1 MCFRSWVSASTVGA
15 SVVDGS
21 SSAGPWASYLA
32 RRMGSVF
39 ETTVTVVGNVATDVV
54 LRQTQDGTSVTGF
67 GVVSTERRLDTE
79 AGTWADGNKLFVWVT
94 GWKRLAKGA
103 AASLKKGDPVIV
115 SGKLR
120 VEEYEKDGEKRMTVK
135 VDATAI
141 GPNVAFCTADAR
153 RDGAGEAFAPFLR
166 SVDLD
171 NVGGQQLSPPLSTV
185 AV

>member
-1 MCFRSWVSASTVGA
+1 
-15 SVVDGS
+15 
-21 SSAGPWASYLA
+21 
-32 RRMGSVF
+32 VF

-54 LRQTQDGTSVTGF
+54 LRQTQDGTPVTGF
-67 GVVSTERRLDTE
+67 GVVSTEKRFDKE
-79 AGTWADGNKLFVWVT
+79 AGAWADANKLFVWVT
-94 GWKRLAKGA
+94 GWRRLAKGA

-135 VDATAI
+135 VEATAI
-141 GPNVAFCTADAR
+141 GPNVAFCTADAQ
-153 RDGAGEAFAPFLR
+153 RDSAGEAFAPFLR